1 MRVGELCNRDV
12 VFIENTASVL
22 EAASLMRSYQVGDVV
37 VVERR
42 DGRNVPVG
50 ILTDRDIV
58 IEVVAEEVDYHDV
71 VIKDLMTFELVTATE
86 DHDVLDAMDLMKS
99 RGVRRLPVIDE
110 SGALAGILA
119 MDDLIELMT
128 EQLSGLVLLVSR
140 ARRSEQRKHPL
151 GGHLD

>member
-1 MRVGELCNRDV
+1 MRVGELCTRDV

-22 EAASLMRSYQVGDVV
+22 EAAGLMRSYQVGDVV
-37 VVERR
+37 VIERR

-99 RGVRRLPVIDE
+99 RGVRRLPVVDE

-140 ARRSEQRKHPL
+140 ARRGEQRKHPL